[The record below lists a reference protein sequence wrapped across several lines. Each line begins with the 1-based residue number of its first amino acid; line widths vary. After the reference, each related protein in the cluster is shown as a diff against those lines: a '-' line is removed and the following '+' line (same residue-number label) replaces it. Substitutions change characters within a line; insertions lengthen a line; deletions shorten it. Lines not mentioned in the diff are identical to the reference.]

1 MIFPNQFKEL
11 TKQRKLKKMKRIVGG
26 GLEEQEAKSQRLEQV
41 LVTDGC
47 LRATLLPFVTA
58 TEEITF
64 LLDWT

>member
-1 MIFPNQFKEL
+1 
-11 TKQRKLKKMKRIVGG
+11 MKRIVGG